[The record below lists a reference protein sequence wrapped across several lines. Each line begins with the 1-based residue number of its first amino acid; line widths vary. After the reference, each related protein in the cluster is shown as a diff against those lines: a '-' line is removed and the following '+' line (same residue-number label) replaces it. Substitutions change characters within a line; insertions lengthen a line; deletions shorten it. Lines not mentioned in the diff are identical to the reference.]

1 MAWISVIDEQ
11 EAIGQLKGIYKEL
24 KEKRGKIANIMKIH
38 SLNPPTMK
46 AHMNLYLTLMFEE
59 TTLSREECELIAV
72 VVSSVN
78 NCEYCLN
85 HHSEALNFYWE
96 DNDKIKK
103 LKKDFRSVQLPER
116 TLSMLEYA
124 VKLTKTPKDITSAD
138 IDTLRRYNFS
148 DKDILSI
155 NLIVS
160 YFNFVNRIALG
171 LGVEFTQE
179 ELTGYK
185 F

>member
-1 MAWISVIDEQ
+1 MAWISVIDEK
-11 EAIGQLKGIYKEL
+11 EAKGEL
-24 KEKRGKIANIMKIH
+24 KDIYEQLIKKRGKVANIMKIH

-46 AHMNLYLTLMFEE
+46 AHMDLYLSIMFENS
-59 TTLSREECELIAV
+59 TLSREECELIAV
-72 VVSSVN
+72 VVSSEN
-78 NCEYCLN
+78 NCQYCMN

-96 DNDKIKK
+96 DNDRIEK
-103 LKKDFRSVQLPER
+103 LKRDFRSVVSSRRELN
-116 TLSMLEYA
+116 MLEYA
-124 VKLTKTPKDITSAD
+124 VKLTRKPDGVGLSDIEK
-138 IDTLRRYNFS
+138 LRKNDFS
-148 DKDILSI
+148 DRDILSI

-171 LGVEFTQE
+171 LGVEFTPE